1 MSAGGYGGGSSGGY
15 SSGGSRGGGYG
26 GGRGFGG
33 GMSFGGGGGGG
44 GGGQTVQ
51 AAVVS
56 NHRVEFRYAIPINY
70 MYDLNTC
77 LYFFL
82 FTEMCLLQAAPLQQ
96 P

>member
-33 GMSFGGGGGGG
+33 GMSFGGGGGG